1 MEGIVLDQMGYGG
14 ITAGFWVMKGA
25 KASSLV
31 KTNAPSIRVH
41 IRAPA
46 SLGKSQEGKGK
57 IRRCRTIHPQQLTHA
72 THDRRERDSPK
83 SKHTA

>member
-1 MEGIVLDQMGYGG
+1 MGNRR

-25 KASSLV
+25 NASSLV

-46 SLGKSQEGKGK
+46 PLGKSQEGKGK

-72 THDRRERDSPK
+72 THDRRDYRDPP
-83 SKHTA
+83 KHTT